1 MLMVPLRPSLPFP
14 KGRAMNDM
22 LLVNVLLPA
31 TCTAYDVWVPATLSA
46 GEASRL
52 IAAILSCH
60 DRGHPDAVRSTAL
73 MSEDTGCFIDPNSTI
88 GELGLAPGARLVL
101 V

>member
-1 MLMVPLRPSLPFP
+1 
-14 KGRAMNDM
+14 MNDM

-31 TCTAYDVWVPATLSA
+31 TRTAYYVWVPAALSV
-46 GEASRL
+46 GEASKL

-60 DRGHPDAVRSTAL
+60 DLRHPDAMRSTAL
-73 MSEDTGCFIDPNSTI
+73 MSEDTGCFINPRRAI
-88 GELGLAPGARLVL
+88 GELGLAPGAHLVL